1 MWVACGAINYGR
13 EIWTKSIE
21 ICSHPWGTEVW
32 IGCTDDSAEPL
43 ALNAGVVTDTGSVDE
58 GSRGSLL
65 ILKSL

>member
-1 MWVACGAINYGR
+1 MAGGAINYSR

-32 IGCTDDSAEPL
+32 IGCTDNSAELL

>member
-1 MWVACGAINYGR
+1 MAYGAINYGR
-13 EIWTKSIE
+13 EIWTKFTE
-21 ICSHPWGTEVW
+21 TCSHPWGTEVW
-32 IGCTDDSAEPL
+32 IGCTDDSAELL

>member
-1 MWVACGAINYGR
+1 MAGGAINYGR
-13 EIWTKSIE
+13 EIRTKSIE
-21 ICSHPWGTEVW
+21 ICSHPWGAEVW

>member
-1 MWVACGAINYGR
+1 VWVAGGAINYGR
-13 EIWTKSIE
+13 EIWTKFTE
-21 ICSHPWGTEVW
+21 TCSHPWGTEVW
-32 IGCTDDSAEPL
+32 IGCRDNSAELL

>member
-13 EIWTKSIE
+13 EIWTKFTE
-21 ICSHPWGTEVW
+21 TCSHPWGTEVW
-32 IGCTDDSAEPL
+32 IGCTDDSAELL

>member
-1 MWVACGAINYGR
+1 MAGGAINYGR
-13 EIWTKSIE
+13 EIRTKSIE

-32 IGCTDDSAEPL
+32 IGCTDDSAELL